1 MANEAVRHLKD
12 AEFRAFLA
20 EKNVALVDFWASWCG
35 PCRMVAPTIEQLAQE
50 YEGRANV
57 GKVNVDEEGGLA
69 GDFGVMSIPTVVL
82 FKDGKEVER
91 LVGVRTIEDYK
102 ACLRTSSA
110 VRQCGRTA
118 EGDGIRFYF
127 GGGAALKRQNQT
139 GSFVACA

>member
-69 GDFGVMSIPTVVL
+69 GDFGVMSIPRWCCSRTARKWSAWWACV
-82 FKDGKEVER
+82 R
-91 LVGVRTIEDYK
+91 SRTIRRSSTRIYK
-102 ACLRTSSA
+102 RVSGHPLRSGSA
-110 VRQCGRTA
+110 AVPQRGMASDFALAA
-118 EGDGIRFYF
+118 ER
-127 GGGAALKRQNQT
+127 R
-139 GSFVACA
+139 

>member
-1 MANEAVRHLKD
+1 MANAAGRHLKD

-102 ACLRTSSA
+102 AVIDAHL
-110 VRQCGRTA
+110 
-118 EGDGIRFYF
+118 
-127 GGGAALKRQNQT
+127 
-139 GSFVACA
+139 

>member
-1 MANEAVRHLKD
+1 MEIPAHAENMEEEFTMANEAVRHLKD

-102 ACLRTSSA
+102 AVIDAHL
-110 VRQCGRTA
+110 
-118 EGDGIRFYF
+118 
-127 GGGAALKRQNQT
+127 
-139 GSFVACA
+139 

>member
-57 GKVNVDEEGGLA
+57 GKVNVDEEGSLA

-102 ACLRTSSA
+102 AVIDAHL
-110 VRQCGRTA
+110 
-118 EGDGIRFYF
+118 
-127 GGGAALKRQNQT
+127 
-139 GSFVACA
+139 